1 VEEQH
6 FWKIGDF
13 IEVIRTRLDNQSIH
27 SNTVDGWFKRLEAER
42 VHYINRTLETNEKL
56 YDELDLKI
64 ALFIKKR
71 REEKWSL
78 SSIIDD
84 LPNFFD
90 VRPFPLDDIA
100 AAQTPS
106 LDNME
111 LLKKQI
117 TDEVRKTYEEMAA
130 ANLEELKSQYEHLL
144 LNLPK
149 LPTPEEQK
157 EQRFQELVVR
167 KRVESKLEDE
177 ALKKWESL
185 PESERMKKAGFFRKE
200 VDIDK
205 KSQFIRQFVNDHFEN
220 RLREDMGLNR

>member
-1 VEEQH
+1 MEEQH

-13 IEVIRTRLDNQSIH
+13 IEVIKSKLDNQSMH
-27 SNTVDGWFKRLEAER
+27 SNTVDGWFKRLETER
-42 VHYINRTLETNEKL
+42 VHYINRTLETNEKI
-56 YDELDLKI
+56 YDDLDLKI

-78 SSIIDD
+78 SSIMED
-84 LPNFFD
+84 LPNFID
-90 VRPFPLDDIA
+90 VRPFPLEDIA
-100 AAQTPS
+100 TKQTPS
-106 LDNME
+106 LDNIE

-130 ANLEELKSQYEHLL
+130 ANLEELKYQYEQLL

-149 LPTPEEQK
+149 LPTPIEQK
-157 EQRFQELVVR
+157 EQRFQELVSR

-185 PESERMKKAGFFRKE
+185 PESERLKKAGLFRKE
-200 VDIDK
+200 VDVDK
-205 KSQFIRQFVNDHFEN
+205 KTQFIRQYVNEHFEV
-220 RLREDMGLNR
+220 RLREEMGLN

>member
-1 VEEQH
+1 MEEQH

-13 IEVIRTRLDNQSIH
+13 IEVIKSKLDNQSMH
-27 SNTVDGWFKRLEAER
+27 SNTVDGWFKRLETER
-42 VHYINRTLETNEKL
+42 VHYINRTLETNEKI
-56 YDELDLKI
+56 YDDLDLKI

-78 SSIIDD
+78 SSIMED
-84 LPNFFD
+84 LPNFID
-90 VRPFPLDDIA
+90 VRPFPLEDIA
-100 AAQTPS
+100 PAQTPS
-106 LDNME
+106 LDNIE

-130 ANLEELKSQYEHLL
+130 ANLEELKNQYEQLL

-149 LPTPEEQK
+149 LPTPVEQK
-157 EQRFQELVVR
+157 EQRFQELVSR

-185 PESERMKKAGFFRKE
+185 PESERLKKAGLFRKE
-200 VDIDK
+200 VDVDK
-205 KSQFIRQFVNDHFEN
+205 KTQFIRQYVNEHFEA
-220 RLREDMGLNR
+220 RLREEMGLL